1 MSSVNNVGSNSP
13 IYSVNRPGPRPVNAP
28 ISTSSA
34 SPARGTDT
42 VELSSK
48 AQASQFMET
57 LQAGG
62 DVRTEKVAQI
72 KAQLAAGT
80 YDIDKNFDV
89 ASDRLLADLL
99 DD

>member
-1 MSSVNNVGSNSP
+1 MSSVNNIGSNSP
-13 IYSVNRPGPRPVNAP
+13 IYSVNRPGPRPVSAP
-28 ISTSSA
+28 MSTSGA

-57 LQAGG
+57 LKAGG

-80 YDIDKNFDV
+80 YDEDKKFDAAADRMV
-89 ASDRLLADLL
+89 ADFL